1 MAEQSEQT
9 DSAVSKPTYTKDE
22 TAQAIAT
29 LLDKETARNDEP
41 ETKVSE
47 DKKDDLEIDTN
58 DPVLEDINV
67 DEVVDNEEAK
77 LESQE
82 ELYDV
87 TVNGNNKK
95 VTLDELL
102 KGYSRE
108 SDYTQKTQDLG
119 NQRRDLESQQDILKK
134 ELDAVKSSRN
144 QYSEQ
149 LGKVVQQ
156 LQTEENIDWQRLYE
170 TDPAEYVKKKAESDV
185 RKEKL
190 SIAQEEQNKI
200 LLEQRQEQEKIY
212 KDYIAKER
220 KILSEKLPVYADPNK
235 TAEFTKNLKKFANEK
250 GYSDQEI
257 SMMVDHR
264 AVVLLADAYRYNQ
277 LKKVKLN
284 KNKVNNAPKMV
295 KSNAANVDSDSAD
308 QEKMDTRM
316 KKLKKSGHLND
327 AKDVFKEMYFNK

>member
-1 MAEQSEQT
+1 MAEQSEQI

-41 ETKVSE
+41 ETEVSE

-87 TVNGNNKK
+87 TVNGNKVK

-108 SDYTQKTQDLG
+108 SDYTQKTQELG
-119 NQRRDLESQQDILKK
+119 NQRRDVESMQENLKS

-144 QYSEQ
+144 KYSEQ
-149 LGKVVQQ
+149 LGKLVQQ
-156 LQTEENIDWQRLYE
+156 LQTEDNIDWQKLYE
-170 TDPAEYVKKKAESDV
+170 TDPAEYVKKKAESDA
-185 RKEKL
+185 RKEQLETAKV
-190 SIAQEEQNKI
+190 EQNKI
-200 LLEQRQEQEKIY
+200 LFEQKKEQEKIY
-212 KDYIAKER
+212 NNYLANER
-220 KILSEKLPVYADPNK
+220 KLLTEKLPVYGDPNK
-235 TAEFTKNLKKFANEK
+235 SEEFTKRLTSFAKDK
-250 GYSDQEI
+250 GYTDQEI

-264 AVVLLADAYRYNQ
+264 AIVLLADAYRYNQ
-277 LKKVKLN
+277 LKQTKLN
-284 KNKVNNAPKMV
+284 KNKVKNAPKMV

-308 QEKMDTRM
+308 QEKMNTRM
-316 KKLKKSGHLND
+316 KKLKQSGHIND
-327 AKDVFKEMYFNK
+327 AKDVFKEMFFNK